1 MGSGASKGVNGGR
14 IVEDGESSVHGGGR
28 FGRCGVLGFARAC
41 FSCSPVSFEEA
52 VVSENNVRRHRSN
65 GASSTDYHVK
75 SNQERGSECMHFV
88 FPCRG
93 GIMGSPSSETEWID
107 DHNLDSAS
115 SSSSS
120 STISDSGVSHSI
132 PAHATAIAE
141 TSHSRFSHSGSCLHV
156 VSSLGSS
163 ALNQTNASS
172 ASTQNS
178 SNGNYSF
185 NARTEVHGRGMIRVD
200 PGEEEVAA
208 LNSQWYNLQNQNLER
223 RPSRRNGFQQDP
235 CEGSVQFSRTL
246 SVGRLR
252 DRVLRQSSL
261 HDGASVHELSEEGR
275 VGNHGGL
282 TGRRALHQ
290 AMRGALISYG
300 AMDRTNHGFDLGNT
314 SDQRSVFLERRRRLR
329 SQVWA
334 LQRLGSRMEN
344 LLGDEIPC
352 LLCSQSST
360 GHCTCESRS
369 RPSNTAENNVN
380 PRSSISRIVL
390 LAEALF
396 EVLDEIH
403 QQAAVLDSRPSMSSP
418 VGSVPAP
425 KEVVEHIPLRTYQ
438 NRGGQKDEAVQCY
451 ICLLEYEEGDPVRV
465 LPCGHEFHQSCVDK
479 WLKEV
484 HRVCPLCRGDVC
496 ISELAPL
503 DKLGSNW

>member
-329 SQVWA
+329 SQV
-334 LQRLGSRMEN
+334 
-344 LLGDEIPC
+344 
-352 LLCSQSST
+352 
-360 GHCTCESRS
+360 
-369 RPSNTAENNVN
+369 
-380 PRSSISRIVL
+380 
-390 LAEALF
+390 
-396 EVLDEIH
+396 LDEIH

-438 NRGGQKDEAVQCY
+438 NRGGQKDEAVHRCY